1 MLASSPSERAMA
13 KSKTDATSKPAG
25 AAKRAV
31 KPVPE
36 GNHTVT
42 PYLIVDDAR
51 KAIAFYEKAFL
62 AKTLGV
68 MPGPKGRVMHAE
80 IQVGDSRVMLADEF
94 PEMGAK
100 SPKAYGGSPISIAL
114 YVPDVDVVV
123 ERALKAGGTLRRPV
137 EDQFYG
143 DRSGAVTDPFGH
155 VWHVSTHV
163 EDVSHEEMQRR
174 MEALHGAKNAK
185 KA

>member
-1 MLASSPSERAMA
+1 MA
-13 KSKTDATSKPAG
+13 KSKASGSSSAGATTSAGSKPA
-25 AAKRAV
+25 V
-31 KPVPE
+31 KPIPE

-42 PYLIVDDAR
+42 PYLIVDDAT
-51 KAIAFYEKAFL
+51 KAIAYYEKAFQ

-80 IQVGDSRVMLADEF
+80 IQIGDSRVMLADEF

-100 SPKAYGGSPISIAL
+100 SPKAFGGSPITIAL
-114 YVPDVDVVV
+114 YVPDVDAVV
-123 ERALKAGGTLRRPV
+123 ERALAAGGTLKRPV
-137 EDQFYG
+137 ENQFYG

-174 MEALHGAKNAK
+174 MQKLHGK
-185 KA
+185 KADA